1 MKDQYEIVIV
11 GGGPAGLTAALYA
24 CMARR
29 SVLLLEKGLL
39 GGQIVN
45 ADKVENFP
53 GFPEGVNGADLAD
66 LMQKQAA
73 RFGME
78 TRYDEVTRITADGK
92 GYVLETGEGKVTAST
107 LILAGGSEHQ
117 KLGVPG
123 EAGYVGKGVSY
134 CATCDANF
142 FREKAVAIV
151 GGGNAAVSEAI
162 YLTRFASRVF
172 LIHRR
177 NELRATRVVQ
187 ERALS
192 DPKITPILET
202 VVEEV
207 RGDQFVQELDLR
219 NVITGKHTP
228 LKVDGVFV
236 AVGYKPNTAFLQ
248 GFVEL
253 DAQGQVLTGTRLDT
267 NRPGVFAAG
276 DIRTN
281 SGRQAIIASG
291 DGAAAALFAEEFL
304 RSR

>member
-1 MKDQYEIVIV
+1 MKDRYEIVIV

-53 GFPEGVNGADLAD
+53 GFPEGVNGADLAE

-73 RFGME
+73 RFGLE
-78 TRYDEVTRITADGK
+78 TRYDEVTHINSEEI
-92 GYVLETGEGKVTAST
+92 GYVIETSEGKVRAST

-123 EAGYVGKGVSY
+123 EAAYVGKGVSY

-142 FREKAVAIV
+142 FREKTVAII
-151 GGGNAAVSEAI
+151 GGGNAAVSEAM

-187 ERALS
+187 ERAMS
-192 DPKITPILET
+192 DPKITPLLET

-207 RGDQFVQELDLR
+207 RGDQFVRELELR
-219 NVITGKHTP
+219 NVNTGKHTI

-236 AVGYKPNTAFLQ
+236 AVGFKPNTAYLQ

-253 DAQGQVLTGTRLDT
+253 DAQGQVLAGTRLDT

-276 DIRTN
+276 DIRSN

>member
-1 MKDQYEIVIV
+1 MKDHYEVVIV

-29 SVLLLEKGLL
+29 SVLVLEKGLL

-53 GFPEGVNGADLAD
+53 GFPEGVNGADLAE

-73 RFGME
+73 RFGLE
-78 TRYDEVTRITADGK
+78 TRYDEVARIIAEGK
-92 GYVLETGEGKVTAST
+92 EYVVETGEGKVTAST

-142 FREKAVAIV
+142 FREKTVAIV
-151 GGGNAAVSEAI
+151 GGGNAAVSEAM

-207 RGDQFVQELDLR
+207 RGDQLVRELELR
-219 NVITGKHTP
+219 NVITWKHST

-236 AVGYKPNTAFLQ
+236 AVGYKPNTEFLK

-253 DAQGQVLTGTRLDT
+253 DAQGQVLAGTRLDT

-276 DIRTN
+276 DIRSN

-304 RSR
+304 RTR